1 MILLVCKLVPSASS
15 TYVEE
20 KKRWGRVCACMVNQV
35 NEIAREITRGKKMA
49 WCVAPGCH
57 NSSAN
62 SSVSF
67 HALPDKKKNPSKYNA
82 WYAAIGREILP
93 ARGKLCSD
101 HFTPDCMEL
110 SPLMKLSV
118 GADLYKG
125 KTKMK
130 LKQDAIPT
138 IFITKTH
145 RKFDSHQLTV
155 RIEKIKNR

>member
-1 MILLVCKLVPSASS
+1 MILLVCKLVPAL
-15 TYVEE
+15 

-35 NEIAREITRGKKMA
+35 NEISREITRGKRWLGVWRMA
-49 WCVAPGCH
+49 VTIRQQTA
-57 NSSAN
+57 
-62 SSVSF
+62 VSF
-67 HALPDKKKNPSKYNA
+67 HTLPDKKKNPSKCNA

-118 GADLYKG
+118 GVDLYKG

-130 LKQDAIPT
+130 LKRDAIPT
-138 IFITKTH
+138 IFYHKDAP
-145 RKFDSHQLTV
+145 KFDSHQLTV